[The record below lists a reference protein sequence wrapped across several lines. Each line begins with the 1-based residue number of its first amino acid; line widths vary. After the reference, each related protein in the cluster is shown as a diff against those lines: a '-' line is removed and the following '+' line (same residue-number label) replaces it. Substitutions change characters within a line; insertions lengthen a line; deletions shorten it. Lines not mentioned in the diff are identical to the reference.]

1 MEDEGERVLDLALKG
16 KVALVTG
23 GDGAI
28 GLATAQRFVAEGVKV
43 AIAGRDPGKLEKAAQ
58 TLRAVSKDV
67 TSHAGDPVQAV
78 DAAVKNFG
86 QLDIVVSCDS
96 QELRGD
102 FDSLD
107 PATVDAYLGAKVMGT
122 WELARQAVPHLRK
135 QKTGRF
141 IVVVAEAGKLPAA
154 TTIASCVAGAAQH
167 AFVKALSDHLG
178 KDNILVTA
186 VSAGNIQSVT
196 DPGIKGEQYI
206 GRSLEHQE
214 AGWGLATPLGRMG
227 EPEDVANAIAFLASE
242 RAAFLTGTH
251 FDVDGGNQRMIF

>member
-1 MEDEGERVLDLALKG
+1 MDLALKG
-16 KVALVTG
+16 KVALITG
-23 GDGAI
+23 GDSAI
-28 GLATAQRFVAEGVKV
+28 GLATARRFLAEGVKV
-43 AIAGRDPGKLEKAAQ
+43 AVAGRDAGKLEKAVQ
-58 TLRAVSKDV
+58 TLRAASADV
-67 TSHAGDPVQAV
+67 TCHAGDPSQSVA
-78 DAAVKNFG
+78 AAVKAFG
-86 QLDIVVSCDS
+86 QLDIVVSGDG
-96 QELRGD
+96 QDLRGN

-107 PATVDAYLGAKVMGT
+107 PATVDAYLGTKVIGA
-122 WELARQAVPHLRK
+122 WELARQAVPYLRK
-135 QKTGRF
+135 QKSGRF

-154 TTIASCVAGAAQH
+154 NTIASCVAGAAQH

-186 VSAGNIQSVT
+186 VSAGNIRSVT
-196 DPGIKGEQYI
+196 DPGIEGERYI

-214 AGWGLATPLGRMG
+214 AGWGLTTPLGRMG

>member
-1 MEDEGERVLDLALKG
+1 LDLALKG

-28 GLATAQRFVAEGVKV
+28 GLATAQRFLEEGAKV
-43 AIAGRDPGKLEKAAQ
+43 AIAGWDSGKLEKATQ
-58 TLRAVSKDV
+58 TLRVSSKDV
-67 TSHAGDPVQAV
+67 TSHAGDPVQSV
-78 DAAVKNFG
+78 DAAVQAFG
-86 QLDIVVSCDS
+86 QIDIVVSGDG

-107 PATVDAYLGAKVMGT
+107 PATVDAYLGAKVIGT

-135 QKTGRF
+135 QKSGRF

-154 TTIASCVAGAAQH
+154 NTIASCVAGAAQH

-186 VSAGNIQSVT
+186 VSTGSIRSVT
-196 DPGIKGEQYI
+196 DAGVEGERYI

-214 AGWGLATPLGRMG
+214 AGWGLKTPLGRMG

-242 RAAFLTGTH
+242 RATFLTGTH